1 MKKLF
6 ITMLLALSLFAT
18 VPVSQAQA
26 ATITLQEQR
35 NQVVRSLADILTEA
49 RAEFDAAQADF
60 RASTNPDERDLLRQK
75 IRSLRARLQ
84 FLVTTRRMARN
95 FYNQAQLDTLIV
107 RYDLPVSTS

>member
-6 ITMLLALSLFAT
+6 ITMALALSLFAT
-18 VPVSQAQA
+18 APTAQA
-26 ATITLQEQR
+26 TTMTLQQQR
-35 NQVVRSLADILTEA
+35 NQVYHALGDILTEV

-60 RASTNPDERDLLRQK
+60 RASRNAAERDLLRQK
-75 IRSLRARLQ
+75 IRSLRARFQ

-95 FYNQAQLDTLIV
+95 FYNSTQLDTLIV